1 MKCSI
6 LKVYSRVYPP
16 LVWKRLGE
24 PPLPGRPAETQ
35 WDRQSRCHHG
45 NDCLDTEPLRRVL
58 TSHPDL
64 WSTGVEV
71 EHRDVGDKEG
81 EEEEGGLLTER
92 GVVGEE
98 GDGDA
103 KGEDEEK
110 REEAWSLQHK
120 QRSS

>member
-1 MKCSI
+1 MEASNKMTDLLCSDCN
-6 LKVYSRVYPP
+6 VTNG
-16 LVWKRLGE
+16 RLLCGSVSVN
-24 PPLPGRPAETQ
+24 LLF
-35 WDRQSRCHHG
+35 
-45 NDCLDTEPLRRVL
+45 LDV
-58 TSHPDL
+58 PDL

-120 QRSS
+120 QRSSAPLRLYVTMVTAACIQKVRRSR